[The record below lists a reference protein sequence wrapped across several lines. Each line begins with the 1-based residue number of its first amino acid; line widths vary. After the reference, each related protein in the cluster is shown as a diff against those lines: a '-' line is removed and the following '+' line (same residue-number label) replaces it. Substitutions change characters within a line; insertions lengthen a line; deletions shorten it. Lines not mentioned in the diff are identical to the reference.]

1 MKNGFLVI
9 FLLITLSGCTGSQ
22 AWYSIRTRETIV
34 EGSKNRQNIAKLKIG
49 MTQDEVIAIMGQP
62 YKTEA
67 YSSGDKG
74 SVFLLYRTEGWNAST
89 WPPQQDT
96 DNQFSPLCFEDN
108 KLVGWGR
115 NFYIE
120 KKKSYEI
127 EIKNR

>member
-1 MKNGFLVI
+1 MKKIFLVC
-9 FLLITLSGCTGSQ
+9 FLFLILTGCVGSQ
-22 AWYSIRTRETIV
+22 AWYSIRTRETLV
-34 EGSKNRQNIAKLKIG
+34 EANNNREKVAKLKIG
-49 MTQDEVIAIMGQP
+49 MTQEEVIQLLGAP

-67 YSSGDKG
+67 YSSEGKG
-74 SVFLLYRTEGWNAST
+74 SIFLLYRTEGWNTST

-96 DNQFSPLCFEDN
+96 DIQFTPLCFEDN

-115 NFYIE
+115 NFYVE